1 LDRSGQAYWPL
12 SEEVPLI
19 RSRFVVSAP
28 AFGVLALASTA
39 FAAGPYLKLRA
50 EKAAGDKPVKLT
62 LTAVSGRT
70 LTLPAPVVAVDE
82 GKGFEARPDL
92 ACGPAEGTPVTPDKA
107 ATSSCELNLA
117 ASAKTRVRL
126 EYKLADGIARTN
138 AVTVEAKT
146 AAVAAK

>member
-1 LDRSGQAYWPL
+1 MN
-12 SEEVPLI
+12 
-19 RSRFVVSAP
+19 RFRFIVAAP
-28 AFGVLALASTA
+28 ALGVLAVASTA
-39 FAAGPYLKLRA
+39 LAAGPYLKLRA
-50 EKAAGDKPVKLT
+50 EKAADTNVKLT

-107 ATSSCELNLA
+107 ATTSCELKLA
-117 ASAKTRVRL
+117 GSAKTRVRL
-126 EYKLADGIARTN
+126 EYKLPDGMARTN
-138 AVTVEAKT
+138 AVTVEAAV

>member
-1 LDRSGQAYWPL
+1 MN
-12 SEEVPLI
+12 
-19 RSRFVVSAP
+19 RFRFMVTAP
-28 AFGVLALASTA
+28 TLGVLAVASTA
-39 FAAGPYLKLRA
+39 LAAGPYLKLRA
-50 EKAAGDKPVKLT
+50 EKAAGDNNVKLT

-107 ATSSCELNLA
+107 ATTTCELKIA
-117 ASAKTRVRL
+117 GPAKTRVRL
-126 EYKLADGIARTN
+126 EYKLADGVARTN
-138 AVTVEAKT
+138 AVTVEPAA